1 VVKVP
6 MVPMDDRLADVRFV
20 KDETAMGR
28 LLRALAVWLPLALG
42 ATVLAQDPAIDP
54 AAVEGINRAISH
66 ISEPTAELRL
76 EQGHSK
82 VVLFKQNVSRASIAD
97 PSVIETTP
105 FTTRELELIGK
116 TPGRTTV
123 SVWLGDETAE
133 ELFSFVV
140 HVTPQARDLSVRD
153 TEIRKLEQQVS
164 RLFPNSFIRLIPVAD
179 KIIVKGQAKDAEE
192 ASQIMSFLRRGGHS
206 SNMNGTGTSATG
218 TADTAL
224 ANMDE
229 INLDSVANA
238 MTIINLIRV
247 PGEHQVMLKVR
258 IAELKRSAV
267 RKFGASLDAEVS
279 DFIFGA
285 GGAGGNA
292 VISGTFSENSFKLSL
307 EALEQHKVAKILAEP
322 TLVTISGR
330 AATFISGGEF
340 AVPTVVGVE
349 GVQAASTQFKGYG
362 TMLTFTPTVLD
373 KDRIRLQVNPQFS
386 TLNTA
391 TSVNGIF
398 GMDTRSASTTVELRE
413 GQVLAIAG
421 LTQSQQNGGT
431 SRIPGL
437 GNIPILG
444 LLGASNSAGT
454 DEVELLVIVSPE
466 IVHAVDASEVPQL
479 LPGVNIT
486 EPTEVDFY
494 LRNRVEG
501 RPGHHHRATVWPN
514 YRDQL
519 LHPNLYFNSYENSA
533 RYFSTGKVGFSQ

>member
-1 VVKVP
+1 
-6 MVPMDDRLADVRFV
+6 M
-20 KDETAMGR
+20 E
-28 LLRALAVWLPLALG
+28 
-42 ATVLAQDPAIDP
+42 
-54 AAVEGINRAISH
+54 
-66 ISEPTAELRL
+66 
-76 EQGHSK
+76 
-82 VVLFKQNVSRASIAD
+82 
-97 PSVIETTP
+97 
-105 FTTRELELIGK
+105 
-116 TPGRTTV
+116 
-123 SVWLGDETAE
+123 
-133 ELFSFVV
+133 
-140 HVTPQARDLSVRD
+140 
-153 TEIRKLEQQVS
+153 
-164 RLFPNSFIRLIPVAD
+164 
-179 KIIVKGQAKDAEE
+179 
-192 ASQIMSFLRRGGHS
+192 
-206 SNMNGTGTSATG
+206 
-218 TADTAL
+218 
-224 ANMDE
+224 E
-229 INLDSVANA
+229 INLDSVANS

-279 DFIFGA
+279 DFIFGT
-285 GGAGGNA
+285 GGAAGNA

-330 AATFISGGEF
+330 SATFMSGGEF

-349 GVQAASTQFKGYG
+349 GVQAASTSFKGYG
-362 TMLTFTPTVLD
+362 TLLTFTPTVLD

-386 TLNTA
+386 TLNSA

-431 SRIPGL
+431 SRLPGL

-444 LLGASNSAGT
+444 ALGASNSASS

-466 IVHAVDASEVPQL
+466 IVHGVDASEVPQL
-479 LPGVNIT
+479 LPGVNVT
-486 EPTEVDFY
+486 EPTEVDFF
-494 LRNRVEG
+494 LRNRIEG
-501 RPGHHHRATVWPN
+501 RPGHYHRATVWPN

>member
-1 VVKVP
+1 

>member
-1 VVKVP
+1 
-6 MVPMDDRLADVRFV
+6 
-20 KDETAMGR
+20 MGR
-28 LLRALAVWLPLALG
+28 LLQAMAALLPVALG
-42 ATVLAQDPAIDP
+42 AAVLGQEPAVDP

-97 PSVIETTP
+97 PSIIETTP

-116 TPGRTTV
+116 SPGRTTV
-123 SVWLGDETAE
+123 SVWLGDENAE

-153 TEIRKLEQQVS
+153 MEIKKLEQQVS

-192 ASQIMSFLRRGGHS
+192 ASQIMSFLRRGGQS
-206 SNMNGTGTSATG
+206 QGQGGSGAFGTGTSDA
-218 TADTAL
+218 AL
-224 ANMDE
+224 ANMEE
-229 INLDSVANA
+229 INLDSVANS

-285 GGAGGNA
+285 GGAAGNA

-307 EALEQHKVAKILAEP
+307 EALEQHKVARILAEP

-330 AATFISGGEF
+330 SATFMSGGEF
-340 AVPTVVGVE
+340 AVPTVVGVS
-349 GVQAASTQFKGYG
+349 GVEAASTSFKGYG
-362 TMLTFTPTVLD
+362 TLLTFTPTVLD

-421 LTQSQQNGGT
+421 LTQSQQSGGT
-431 SRIPGL
+431 SRLPGW

-444 LLGASNSAGT
+444 ALGASNSASS

-466 IVHAVDASEVPQL
+466 IVHGVDASEVPQL
-479 LPGVNIT
+479 LPGVNVT
-486 EPTEVDFY
+486 EPTEVDFF
-494 LRNRVEG
+494 LRNRIEG
-501 RPGHHHRATVWPN
+501 RPGHYHRATVWPN